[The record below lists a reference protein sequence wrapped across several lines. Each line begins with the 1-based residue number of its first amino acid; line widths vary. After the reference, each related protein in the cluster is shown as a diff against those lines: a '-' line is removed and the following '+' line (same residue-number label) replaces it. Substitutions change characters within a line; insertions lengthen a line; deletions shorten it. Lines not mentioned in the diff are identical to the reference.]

1 MIDILLYIT
10 LISWVQPSP
19 CEQAQAFKTV
29 EPLQLHYVWKSI
41 DDSGITPFKACVPS
55 GATYVLMEIGI

>member
-19 CEQAQAFKTV
+19 CEQAQAFKPV
-29 EPLQLHYVWKSI
+29 EPLQIQYVWKTM
-41 DDSGITPFKACVPS
+41 DDSGITPFKACVPV
-55 GATYVLMEIGI
+55 GAKYVLRVIDI